1 MITKHIQSLQ
11 KIGIFREED
20 LLLFSENVN
29 TRSVKKDEILLREGD
44 VCQSVFFI
52 NSGAVYQYNVKDEIE
67 QNVIDLHIDEDWF
80 LNHKSFIS
88 QKPSEGIIQ
97 AYTDCNLL
105 ELNIQNLHKLIGIS
119 PVFFQLG
126 KLLEPSNS
134 RISFFDNDST
144 PTQKYKYIL
153 ENRPQLLQ
161 IFPLKII
168 ASYLKITPETLS
180 RVRAKI
186 MKDKSIS

>member
-1 MITKHIQSLQ
+1 MIPKHIQALQ

-20 LLLFSENVN
+20 LLLFSENIKA
-29 TRSVKKDEILLREGD
+29 RFVKKDEILLRAGD

-52 NSGAVYQYNVKDEIE
+52 NSGAVYQYNMKDEIE

-97 AYTDCNLL
+97 AYTDCNFL
-105 ELNIQNLHKLIGIS
+105 ELTIQNLHKLIGIS

-134 RISFFDNDST
+134 RVSFFDNDLT
-144 PTQKYKYIL
+144 PIQKYEYIL
-153 ENRPQLLQ
+153 KNRPRLLQ
-161 IFPLKII
+161 VFPLK
-168 ASYLKITPETLS
+168 S
-180 RVRAKI
+180 
-186 MKDKSIS
+186 